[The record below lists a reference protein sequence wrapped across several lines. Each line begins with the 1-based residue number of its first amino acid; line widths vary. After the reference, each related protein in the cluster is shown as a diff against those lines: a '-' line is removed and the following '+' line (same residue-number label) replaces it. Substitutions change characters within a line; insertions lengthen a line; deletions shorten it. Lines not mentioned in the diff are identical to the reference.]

1 MAPGR
6 YPAERGITMIKD
18 VSSSA
23 AALYDGGW
31 RAEDRDQLIK
41 EYDLTAEEA
50 DEICKAL
57 EGFEAEKN

>member
-1 MAPGR
+1 ML
-6 YPAERGITMIKD
+6 KD

-31 RAEDRDQLIK
+31 RAKDRGELMK